1 MPVSQSRDFF
11 GFQGVIYHGCV
22 ESSLVIDSSSLPIQD
37 LLDLLSS
44 QSATIDRLEAR
55 IRELE
60 AEIAQL
66 RNGPPAPPVK
76 SVPSFVK
83 PNKAPHEKMPRK
95 KRAQGYSRPC
105 EKATRVVLHVVDNC
119 PDCNRKLTGGWVHRK
134 RQVIEI
140 PQSSYDVIE
149 HLLIRRRCGVCAKLH
164 LAKPDLAQEVAGK
177 HRIGI
182 RLMSLIVTMKKVGR
196 MTVRTI
202 QQFLKNIYGLH
213 LSEGSIIELLKD
225 VARRGKP
232 FYDQL
237 KQALRDSQAINGD
250 ETSWRV
256 DGDNTW
262 MWSFSTPDI
271 RFFVA
276 DKSRGHH
283 VPEEVL
289 GEEFHGVL
297 TTDFYA
303 AYSFYLGEHQRCWVH
318 LFRDLDELLAK
329 NADNVALA
337 RWARRVRRVWRDA
350 TDYRSDDPR
359 ERVRARRR
367 FQKRLVAIA
376 QPYCQRGDDAPVQ
389 RVLAGRL
396 CRFANELFTFVEYPN
411 VTHDNNAAERAV
423 RPLVIYRKVTGGSR
437 SDKGAKTT
445 AVLMSLLHTWAAKQL
460 NPFVECIRMLQS
472 PLAQVL
478 SHED

>member
-1 MPVSQSRDFF
+1 VTD
-11 GFQGVIYHGCV
+11 
-22 ESSLVIDSSSLPIQD
+22 LSSLPIQD

-55 IRELE
+55 VRELE
-60 AEIAQL
+60 AEIAQM
-66 RNGPPAPPVK
+66 RNGPPSSAAK
-76 SVPSFVK
+76 TVPSFVK
-83 PNKAPHEKMPRK
+83 PNKAPREKMPRK

-105 EKATRVVLHVVDNC
+105 EKATRVVPHAVDNC

-140 PQSSYDVIE
+140 PQASYEVIE
-149 HLLIRRRCGVCAKLH
+149 HLLIRRRCGVCGRLH
-164 LAKPDLAQEVAGK
+164 LAKPDLAHEVAGK
-177 HRIGI
+177 HRVGI
-182 RLMSLIVTMKKVGR
+182 RLMSLIVAMKKVGR
-196 MTVRTI
+196 MTVRGI

-232 FYDQL
+232 FYEQL
-237 KQALRDSQAINGD
+237 KQALRDSQSISGD

-256 DGDNTW
+256 NGRNTW

-271 RFFVA
+271 RYFEA
-276 DKSRGHH
+276 NNSRGHQ
-283 VPEEVL
+283 VPKDVL

-297 TTDFYA
+297 TSDFYA

-318 LFRDLDELLAK
+318 FLRDLDELVAK
-329 NADNVALA
+329 NADNAALA
-337 RWARRVRRVWRDA
+337 RWARRVRRVWREA
-350 TDYRSDDPR
+350 TDFKSDDPR

-376 QPYCQRGDDAPVQ
+376 QPYCKQGDAASVQ
-389 RVLAGRL
+389 RVLANRL
-396 CRFANELFTFVEYPN
+396 CRFANEMFTFVEHLG

-423 RPLVIYRKVTGGSR
+423 RPAVIYRKVTGGSR
-437 SDKGAKTT
+437 SDEGAKTT
-445 AVLMSLLHTWAAKQL
+445 AVLMSLMHTWAARQL
-460 NPFVECIRMLQS
+460 NPFVECIQMLQS
-472 PLAQVL
+472 LPAQVL
-478 SHED
+478 SHEV